1 MEDRDISKGQL
12 YAALA
17 RLRLRGRACDA
28 AVEVIEGVC
37 ATYAEAAQRHGIS
50 RAAVSQAAKRIRAVI
65 IHSIHFRVGQ
75 KLNDNEGISL
85 ITLRI
90 KVATCSTSIL
100 LFPGH
105 VNEKRVMVTL
115 KSAPSAA
122 KLAP

>member
-50 RAAVSQAAKRIRAVI
+50 RAAVSQAAKRIRAEVDRAVVTVEVRLPQDCA
-65 IHSIHFRVGQ
+65 SE
-75 KLNDNEGISL
+75 LE
-85 ITLRI
+85 
-90 KVATCSTSIL
+90 AW
-100 LFPGH
+100 
-105 VNEKRVMVTL
+105 VN
-115 KSAPSAA
+115 A
-122 KLAP
+122 KGGSVSPTDKPA

>member
-50 RAAVSQAAKRIRAVI
+50 RAAVSQAAKRIRAEVERE
-65 IHSIHFRVGQ
+65 FVTVTVRLPKDCAGELVEW
-75 KLNDNEGISL
+75 LNTKGG
-85 ITLRI
+85 R
-90 KVATCSTSIL
+90 L
-100 LFPGH
+100 LA
-105 VNEKRVMVTL
+105 E
-115 KSAPSAA
+115 
-122 KLAP
+122 